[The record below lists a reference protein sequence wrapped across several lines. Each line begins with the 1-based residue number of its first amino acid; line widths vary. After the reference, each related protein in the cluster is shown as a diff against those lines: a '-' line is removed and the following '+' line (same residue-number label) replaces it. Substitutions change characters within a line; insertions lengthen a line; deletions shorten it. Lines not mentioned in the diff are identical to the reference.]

1 MRALLD
7 TCVISEIVRRGGAQ
21 RVKDRV
27 AALSP
32 ADVFLSVVTIGEM
45 TRGVALLPVGK
56 KRKALAL
63 ALLQLEQLYEE
74 QILSIDTDTARIW
87 GELDV
92 ARQRAGLSRSVAD
105 GLIAATAKRHGLHV
119 VTRNVRDFEGCGV
132 LAMNPWE
139 DA

>member
-1 MRALLD
+1 MLLD
-7 TCVISEIVRRGGAQ
+7 TCVISEIVRPRGSQ

-27 AALSP
+27 AAFQP
-32 ADVFLSVVTIGEM
+32 EDVYLSVVTIGEM
-45 TRGVALLPVGK
+45 TRGVALLAAGN
-56 KRKALAL
+56 KRRRFDA
-63 ALLQLEQLYEE
+63 ALLRLEQDYADR
-74 QILSIDTDTARIW
+74 ILPVDTDTAKIW

-119 VTRNVRDFEGCGV
+119 VTRNVRDFEGSGV
-132 LAMNPWE
+132 LVTNPWE

>member
-1 MRALLD
+1 VRVLLD
-7 TCVISEIVRRGGAQ
+7 TCVISEIVRREGAQ

-27 AALSP
+27 AAFAP
-32 ADVFLSVVTIGEM
+32 GDVFLSVVTIGEM

-56 KRKALAL
+56 KRRVFAA
-63 ALLQLEQLYEE
+63 ALLQLEQQYAER
-74 QILSIDTDTARIW
+74 ILAIDTDTARIW

-105 GLIAATAKRHGLHV
+105 GLIAATATRHGLHV
-119 VTRNVRDFEGCGV
+119 VTRNVRDFEGSGV
-132 LAMNPWE
+132 LVMNPWQ

>member
-1 MRALLD
+1 VRVLLD
-7 TCVISEIVRRGGAQ
+7 TCVISEIVRPRGSQ

-27 AALSP
+27 AAFQP
-32 ADVFLSVVTIGEM
+32 EDVYLSVVTIGEM
-45 TRGVALLPVGK
+45 TRGVALLAAGN
-56 KRKALAL
+56 KRRRFDA
-63 ALLQLEQLYEE
+63 ALLRLEQDYADR
-74 QILSIDTDTARIW
+74 ILPVDTDTAKIW

-119 VTRNVRDFEGCGV
+119 VTRNVRDFEGSGV
-132 LAMNPWE
+132 LVTNPWE